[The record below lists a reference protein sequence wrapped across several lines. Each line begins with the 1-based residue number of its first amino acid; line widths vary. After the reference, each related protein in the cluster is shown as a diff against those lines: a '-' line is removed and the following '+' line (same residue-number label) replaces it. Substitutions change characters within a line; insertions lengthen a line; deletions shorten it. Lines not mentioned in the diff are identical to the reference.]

1 MTKNTQRVNKSQTNL
16 TKTQN
21 FEQENNM
28 AIECIGSS
36 MYVSKILSERRKAK
50 KPLMEKMRRAR
61 INDSL
66 NEMKT
71 LVLDLLNKDASRY
84 SKMEKADVLEMTVTY
99 LRAMQRKDFRSEDSN
114 SLAEY
119 RASFN
124 QCANEVNRNIL
135 AAKGSEQLK
144 ENLINHLASCCH
156 GNATSHVTSSHAS
169 GVPVM
174 TPSFPAIS
182 ANAVWVPYPSPP
194 PSPQSKSA
202 VFIPVSPVEPE
213 ILRTLIPK
221 SRISSPASRRHRVSL
236 SPESSATVETKAALW
251 RPW

>member
-1 MTKNTQRVNKSQTNL
+1 
-16 TKTQN
+16 
-21 FEQENNM
+21 M
-28 AIECIGSS
+28 AVECIDSS

-66 NEMKT
+66 NEMKN

-99 LRAMQRKDFRSEDSN
+99 LRAMQRKDTLNEDSK

-119 RASFN
+119 RAGFN
-124 QCANEVNRNIL
+124 QCANEVRTNIL
-135 AAKGSEQLK
+135 TAEGSDQLK
-144 ENLINHLASCCH
+144 ETLLNHLASCCH
-156 GNATSHVTSSHAS
+156 SNVNNRVATSHTA
-169 GVPVM
+169 GIPAM

-182 ANAVWVPYPSPP
+182 PSAVWVPYPSPP

-202 VFIPVSPVEPE
+202 IFIPVSQVQSELCE
-213 ILRTLIPK
+213 IAVPTSPLSFQVSPK
-221 SRISSPASRRHRVSL
+221 QKVSFSSASSPRA
-236 SPESSATVETKAALW
+236 ATKTALW